1 MDFRAIYFGAYDTAK
16 QFAGEK
22 PSILLRFGI
31 AQVINYWKRPYCK
44 SKMFSLGGGSWL
56 SDCGVPLRHCA
67 QEAHDDERGEGENVQ
82 GNRALS

>member
-31 AQVINYWKRPYCK
+31 AQVINYWKV
-44 SKMFSLGGGSWL
+44 L
-56 SDCGVPLRHCA
+56 
-67 QEAHDDERGEGENVQ
+67 
-82 GNRALS
+82 